1 MNNNMVNAVLIA
13 LNEDSILLP
22 NIAVA
27 EVLSA
32 ELLQKQGDGSG
43 ALAGHVLW
51 NGRRVAVVNFEIL
64 NGAAPRTEPS
74 RRARVTLLHSV
85 GGVTLETIG
94 LITQGYPHL
103 VTLNREAVQ
112 PGHRRDSDRN
122 DLVLTRVRIANQEA
136 LVPDFATLE
145 NELMRLQSPIEA

>member
-13 LNEDSILLP
+13 LDADSILLP

-43 ALAGHVLW
+43 ALAGHVQW
-51 NGRRVAVVNFEIL
+51 NGRRIPVVNFEIL

-74 RRARVTLLHSV
+74 RRARVTLLHS
-85 GGVTLETIG
+85 TSSAMQTIG
-94 LITQGYPHL
+94 LVTQGYPHL

-112 PGHRRDSDRN
+112 PGHTRESDRS
-122 DLVLTRVRIANQEA
+122 DLVLTRARIANQEA

-145 NELMRLQSPIEA
+145 NELMRLQSPVEA

>member
-1 MNNNMVNAVLIA
+1 MNTDTVNAVLIA
-13 LNEDSILLP
+13 LDDDSMLLP

-32 ELLQKQGDGSG
+32 ELLKKHGDGNG
-43 ALAGHVLW
+43 ALAGHLQW
-51 NGRRVAVVNFEIL
+51 NGHRVPVVNFEVL
-64 NGAAPRTEPS
+64 NGASPRTEPS
-74 RRARVTLLHSV
+74 RRSRITLLHVV
-85 GGVTLETIG
+85 GGATLQTIG

-112 PGHRRDSDRN
+112 PGLRRGSDRS
-122 DLVLTRVRIANQEA
+122 DLVLARARIANQET

-145 NELMRLQSPIEA
+145 DELMRLQGP